1 MVINVKGVAVML
13 KIKDGVDLK
22 ELENFGFVKESYF
35 WYFGNPIFDGISIV
49 EDSKIIYMEIDRDY
63 ESPLY
68 DTLFELI
75 KADMVE
81 KVEE

>member
-1 MVINVKGVAVML
+1 MVLSK
-13 KIKDGVDLK
+13 KIFFWF
-22 ELENFGFVKESYF
+22 FGEPF
-35 WYFGNPIFDGISIV
+35 FDGISIRK
-49 EDSKIIYMEIDRDY
+49 ERRTICMEIDRDY
-63 ESPLY
+63 KSPLY

>member
-1 MVINVKGVAVML
+1 ML
-13 KIKDGVDLK
+13 KIKDGIGFKQLK
-22 ELENFGFVKESYF
+22 KFGFVQEDGF
-35 WYFGNPIFDGISIV
+35 WFFGEPFFDGISIRKN
-49 EDSKIIYMEIDRDY
+49 SKIIRMEIDGDY
-63 ESPLY
+63 TSPLY

>member
-1 MVINVKGVAVML
+1 ML
-13 KIKDGVDLK
+13 KIKDGFDLH
-22 ELENFGFVKESYF
+22 ELQKFGFVEEDFF
-35 WYFGNPIFDGISIV
+35 WFFGEPFFDGISIRK
-49 EDSKIIYMEIDRDY
+49 ESRIIRMEIDRDY

>member
-1 MVINVKGVAVML
+1 ML
-13 KIKDGVDLK
+13 KIKDDIDLK
-22 ELENFGFVKESYF
+22 ELERFGFVKESYF
-35 WYFGNPIFDGISIV
+35 WYFGNPSSDGISIV
-49 EDSKIIYMEIDRDY
+49 EDDKMIYMEIDVDY
-63 ESPLY
+63 TSPLY